1 MATKT
6 TTEQSMPAFQEKFLT
21 DSVLPYAKSIAD
33 REFVGYEGDRVAGLT
48 PLQDQALTGYGNLD
62 AGSEAYGQ
70 ASDIYGDLGGFQSQN
85 LSAAQI
91 ADADMGRYMSPYTQN
106 VIDASLRTLGGAQ
119 EQALNQQGAQA
130 SRAGAFGGSRHGV
143 AEAETRKAYGQQ
155 ASDLVTN
162 QMQQAFMNAQ
172 NMAGRD
178 IASQNQFAMAN
189 RAAAERA
196 AGIRA
201 GGAAGLASTAG
212 QQLGSE
218 MNVLGAQMQAGDA
231 QRALDQAGLD
241 AEYQE
246 FMRGQ
251 GFPLIGLDALS
262 TAAGGVP
269 SGYGTTT
276 QQQSGL
282 GPVLAAGGSLGM
294 GLSGLRRMGNG

>member
-6 TTEQSMPAFQEKFLT
+6 TTEQSMPEFQEKFLT
-21 DSVLPYAKSIAD
+21 DSVFPYAKSIAD

-48 PLQDQALTGYGNLD
+48 SLQDQALTGYGSLD
-62 AGSEAYGQ
+62 AGSKAYGQ
-70 ASDIYGDLGGFQSQN
+70 AADIYGDLGGFQGQN
-85 LSAAQI
+85 LDAAQI
-91 ADADMGRYMSPYTQN
+91 ADVDMGRYMSPYTQN

-172 NMAGRD
+172 NTAGRD

-201 GGAAGLASTAG
+201 GGAAGLAGTAG

-218 MNVLGAQMQAGDA
+218 MSVLGAQMQAGDA
-231 QRALDQAGLD
+231 QRVIDQAGSD

-246 FMRGQ
+246 FMREQ
-251 GFPLIGLDALS
+251 GFPLIGMDALNA
-262 TAAGGVP
+262 TMGGMP
-269 SGYGTTT
+269 TGYGTTT
-276 QQQSGL
+276 EQMSGL
-282 GPVLAAGGSLGM
+282 GPFLAAGGSLGM
-294 GLSGLRRMGNG
+294 GLSGFRRG

>member
-1 MATKT
+1 MGTRT
-6 TTEQSMPAFQEKFLT
+6 TTEQTMPQFQREFLT
-21 DSVLPYAKSIAD
+21 SSVLPYAQGIAD
-33 REFVGYEGDRVAGLT
+33 REFTAYEGDRVAGLT
-48 PLQDQALTGYGNLD
+48 DMQTDAIAGYGDLD
-62 AGSEAYGQ
+62 AGSEAYGE
-70 ASDIYGDLGGFQSQN
+70 ASDIYGDLSGFQSQDLN
-85 LSAAQI
+85 AAQI
-91 ADADMGRYMSPYTQN
+91 ADADVGSYMSPYTQN
-106 VIDASLRTLGGAQ
+106 VIDSSLRTLGGYQ

-130 SRAGAFGGSRHGV
+130 SRAGAFGGSRHGI

-162 QMQQAFMNAQ
+162 QTQQAFMNAQ

-178 IASQNQFAMAN
+178 IASQNQFAMGN
-189 RAAAERA
+189 RAASERA

-246 FMRGQ
+246 FMREQ
-251 GFPLIGLDALS
+251 GFPVIGLDAL
-262 TAAGGVP
+262 TAAAGGIP
-269 SGYGTTT
+269 RGYGTTT
-276 QQQSGL
+276 EQMSGL
-282 GPVLAAGGSLGM
+282 GPALAAGGSLGM

>member
-6 TTEQSMPAFQEKFLT
+6 TTEQTMPAFQREFLT
-21 DSVLPYAKSIAD
+21 NSVLPYAQGIAD
-33 REFVGYEGDRVAGLT
+33 REFVGHEGDRVAGLT
-48 PLQDQALTGYGNLD
+48 SLQDQALTGYGSLD
-62 AGSEAYGQ
+62 AGSKAYGQ
-70 ASDIYGDLGGFQSQN
+70 ASDIYGDLGGFQGQN
-85 LSAAQI
+85 LDAAQI

-172 NMAGRD
+172 GMAQQD

-212 QQLGSE
+212 QRLGSE
-218 MNVLGAQMQAGDA
+218 MNVLGGQMQAGDA

-246 FMRGQ
+246 FMREQ
-251 GFPLIGLDALS
+251 GFPLVGLDAL
-262 TAAGGVP
+262 TAAAGGIP
-269 SGYGTTT
+269 TGYGTTT
-276 QQQSGL
+276 QQMSGL

-294 GLSGLRRMGNG
+294 GLSGLRRGNG